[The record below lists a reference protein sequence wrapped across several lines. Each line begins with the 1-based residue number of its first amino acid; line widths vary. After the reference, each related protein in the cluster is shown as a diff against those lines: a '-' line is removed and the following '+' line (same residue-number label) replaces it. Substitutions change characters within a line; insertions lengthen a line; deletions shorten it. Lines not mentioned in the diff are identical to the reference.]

1 MAGDVFHAAVL
12 QLYHASLVCF
22 SFSCY
27 LSDISSFFVFLV
39 FPWNHFPDVA
49 FNSWPPLL
57 FFVVISVCCHLGY
70 FYFYFLFSREQLL
83 SQSPPPRWPLLL
95 RLYHF
100 SSLLIQPAGCSFSSP
115 VSTDRPEMDAHWSF
129 VARKKARARLMSF
142 PLLPFSA
149 PLFFFFFKCLSF
161 LSGWL

>member
-1 MAGDVFHAAVL
+1 MFFMQLCCSCITLACCVSLFPVTLVIFPLFCFFSISLESFPGCCVQQLAAF
-12 QLYHASLVCF
+12 A
-22 SFSCY
+22 
-27 LSDISSFFVFLV
+27 
-39 FPWNHFPDVA
+39 
-49 FNSWPPLL
+49 LL
-57 FFVVISVCCHLGY
+57 CCHLG
-70 FYFYFLFSREQLL
+70 YFYFLFSREQLL

-129 VARKKARARLMSF
+129 VARKKERARLMSF

-149 PLFFFFFKCLSF
+149 PLVFFFKCLSF